1 MTMASNLSLIIL
13 SANETLPA
21 ATVSSRFKTQLKNQI
36 ADRHFE
42 EKRHRADNPTEE
54 ERSHFFKMT
63 KRVGAE
69 LNRRTKCMDIRGQ
82 RAEQGVVVLAFPSI
96 LDLCMAPGG
105 FSATALKEN
114 PHCVL
119 RTITFDPNQ
128 GGHDVSLL
136 ERNEKEADVQIEF
149 MDVTMLAGEMGLAMT
164 DIPSQHPEAKKL
176 VYDNIFPDVDEFDLV
191 FCGGVPTRN
200 HRAHQTPYREFVEG
214 RRLAVSQLVV
224 ALNHISEGG
233 TMVMLMQRPE
243 TWTICQP
250 MYMLSKFSEIRAFK
264 PRSVHRTK
272 SSFYLVATNV
282 KPHSDEAQEVVRC
295 WKDAWK
301 RLTFSILSIQDTTVA
316 ELEDTDLADL
326 AGESVEEVLRNFGAQ
341 LLSMSATVWL
351 EQAQALKNAPWLREA
366 QSAGDCKAEGS
377 GSHDEHHDG

>member
-1 MTMASNLSLIIL
+1 
-13 SANETLPA
+13 
-21 ATVSSRFKTQLKNQI
+21 
-36 ADRHFE
+36 
-42 EKRHRADNPTEE
+42 
-54 ERSHFFKMT
+54 MT
-63 KRVGAE
+63 KRVGDE
-69 LNRRTKCMDIRGQ
+69 LHRRTKCMDIRGQ

-119 RTITFDPNQ
+119 RAVTLDPKH

-136 ERNEKEADVQIEF
+136 VGDEQEADYQMEF

-176 VYDNIFPDVDEFDLV
+176 VYDHIFPDVDEFDLV

-200 HRAHQTPYREFVEG
+200 HRAYQAPYREFVEG

-224 ALNHISEGG
+224 ALNHIREGG
-233 TMVMLMQRPE
+233 TIVMLMHRPE
-243 TWTICQP
+243 TWTTCQL

-264 PRSVHRTK
+264 PRSAHRTK

-282 KPHSDEAQEVVRC
+282 KPHSDEAQDAVCR

-301 RLTFSILSIQDTTVA
+301 RLTISTESIHDTTMA

-326 AGESVEEVLRNFGAQ
+326 AGESVEEVLRKFGAQ
-341 LLSMSATVWL
+341 LLSKSATVWL
-351 EQAQALKNAPWLREA
+351 EQAEALKNAPWLREV
-366 QSAGDCKAEGS
+366 QSAGGCKAEGS
-377 GSHDEHHDG
+377 GSHDDPRDEQKREG